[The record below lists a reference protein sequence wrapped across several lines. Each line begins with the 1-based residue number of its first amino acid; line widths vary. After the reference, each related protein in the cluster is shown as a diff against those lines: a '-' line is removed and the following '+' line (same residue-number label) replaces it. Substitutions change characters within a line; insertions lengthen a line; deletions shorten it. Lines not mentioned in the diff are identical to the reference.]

1 MQNRMRRGLLLVL
14 ALMMCVVSFLQ
25 DLRNSSSILIG
36 RIESDGIVCG
46 RSNIMIG
53 KIGSDGT
60 IVNRNYM
67 TVGR

>member
-46 RSNIMIG
+46 RSN
-53 KIGSDGT
+53 
-60 IVNRNYM
+60 V
-67 TVGR
+67 